1 MSIEKFS
8 YYDDVCLE
16 IGGKTYTIG
25 DLIYMN
31 DKNFNSCYENYEVDI
46 KVRLGENTLNKHQ
59 NFSMLA
65 ISHTISL
72 MEKIRL
78 ERRIIKLENIYSK
91 N

>member
-31 DKNFNSCYENYEVDI
+31 DKNFNS
-46 KVRLGENTLNKHQ
+46 
-59 NFSMLA
+59 
-65 ISHTISL
+65 
-72 MEKIRL
+72 
-78 ERRIIKLENIYSK
+78 
-91 N
+91 